1 MSGSTERARQ
11 RLANVGAEAASGSVS
26 SRLIFCIPSRIS
38 EINPNQTR
46 CFNRYVD
53 YFATKASPTEHILD
67 LWEARH
73 REATALA
80 DLLNHLR
87 LMGRVDA
94 ANVLESRL
102 GPWI

>member
-1 MSGSTERARQ
+1 MKKDR
-11 RLANVGAEAASGSVS
+11 RLQLSMI
-26 SRLIFCIPSRIS
+26 LC
-38 EINPNQTR
+38 
-46 CFNRYVD
+46 RYVD
-53 YFATKASPTEHILD
+53 YFATKSSPTEHILD
-67 LWEARH
+67 LWEAKH
-73 REATALA
+73 QEATALA

>member
-1 MSGSTERARQ
+1 MHPQ
-11 RLANVGAEAASGSVS
+11 RFQLQDNVS
-26 SRLIFCIPSRIS
+26 LFFIPHFPYTLK
-38 EINPNQTR
+38 NPN
-46 CFNRYVD
+46 RYIN

-73 REATALA
+73 REATAVT

-87 LMGRVDA
+87 LMGRIDA
-94 ANVLESRL
+94 ASILESHL

>member
-1 MSGSTERARQ
+1 MSFSPSDPRVATETRGSRR
-11 RLANVGAEAASGSVS
+11 R
-26 SRLIFCIPSRIS
+26 SRFY
-38 EINPNQTR
+38 
-46 CFNRYVD
+46 FRYVD

-67 LWEARH
+67 LWEAKH
-73 REATALA
+73 QEATALA

>member
-1 MSGSTERARQ
+1 MEESKYLSLT
-11 RLANVGAEAASGSVS
+11 LH
-26 SRLIFCIPSRIS
+26 
-38 EINPNQTR
+38 
-46 CFNRYVD
+46 RYVD

-67 LWEARH
+67 LWEAKH
-73 REATALA
+73 QEATALA